1 MHLPISIATI
11 AIMAVN
17 VALLVLI
24 FIKLKRVALH
34 FYVPRQHEPV
44 PRFPNKHR
52 HMKVRR
58 K

>member
-1 MHLPISIATI
+1 MPLPINIAII
-11 AIMAVN
+11 AIMVVN

-24 FIKLKRVALH
+24 YIKVKRVALH
-34 FYVPRQHEPV
+34 FYVPRQHESA